1 MLMDSS
7 QADSVVAWEQFERIF
22 MDMKTGV
29 DLADIRQS
37 EIPDFSG
44 YETIVVLMSD
54 LNPLKDV
61 VIKIGNWVEKGGRV
75 LFALTLQK
83 DTYVSLIE
91 QKLGITD
98 SDYGNV
104 LVDKI
109 YIDDDFMIGGGRSFQ
124 IPDAYDSAWEV
135 SVGETAKVYAWT
147 DDEKKVPLIWE
158 NSYGKGKFVVD
169 NFGLCEKATRGFFAA
184 SYSLL
189 TDVMVYPV
197 LNGSVFYLDDFPSP
211 VPSGDGTYI
220 KRDYGLSIKE
230 FYTNI
235 WWPDMLDMAEEH
247 GVKYTGVIIDNYEDD
262 VSGDVVEQEDVQRFQ
277 YFGNMLLHQGG
288 ELGYHGYNHQPLS
301 LSNVDYANIL
311 PYKTWESYDA
321 MKKAMTEL
329 IRFGKEMF
337 PGTELSVYVPPS
349 NVLSDEGREMIVK
362 EFPEIRTIASNYF
375 VGDMAYTQ
383 EFEAAED
390 GIVEQPRIISGAV
403 IDDYMELAAVSELN
417 MHFVNTHFMHPDDRD
432 EYTIEADNESQ
443 QQEGLPFEDAVT
455 DRKKSVVSEPEED
468 LPPFQDEKAVRPPS
482 KNPKSS
488 EKEIQSGIVNIQHEI
503 TRQEAAVKKEY
514 KFPALNLLKK
524 GSSKAQGDSDAYLR
538 KTAKKLQE
546 VLHNFGVNVTV
557 TNVSCGPTV
566 TRYELQPEMGVKV
579 SKIVG
584 LADDIKLNLATPDI
598 RIEAPI
604 PGKAAVGIEVPNKEN
619 STVMLR
625 DLLQSEEFQKAKSKL
640 SFAVGKDI
648 AGKTVVADIAKMPHL
663 LIAGATGSGKSVCI
677 NTLIISIL
685 YKAKP
690 DEVKLIMIDP
700 KVVELSVYNGIPH
713 LFIPVVTD
721 PKKAA
726 GALNWAV
733 QEMTNRY
740 NTFAEYGVRNLD
752 EYNRKAEQIKAAGA
766 EEEPVKMPQIV
777 IIVDELADLMMVAP
791 GEVEDAICRL
801 AQLARAAG
809 IHLIIATQRPSVN
822 VITGL
827 IKANMPSRIA
837 FSVSSGVDSRTILDM
852 NGAEKL
858 LGKGDMLF
866 YPQGYQKPARLQGAF
881 VSDDEVSAVVEFL
894 ADKNPG
900 VQYNQQIEQQVNSP
914 VTTGMSGDER
924 DIHFEEAGKFII
936 EKEKASI
943 GMLQRMFKIG
953 FNRAARIM
961 DQLCDAGVVGP
972 EEGTKPR
979 KVLMSM
985 EEFQNYLENQ

>member
-1 MLMDSS
+1 MAGMIKYLQSFRFKGLTVILGVFLAISVVLWTERSGIQYQAEIKKKAYLDRDTVVTETQAVKNIESSCLVLMDSS

-337 PGTELSVYVPPS
+337 PGTELSVYVPP
-349 NVLSDEGREMIVK
+349 
-362 EFPEIRTIASNYF
+362 
-375 VGDMAYTQ
+375 
-383 EFEAAED
+383 
-390 GIVEQPRIISGAV
+390 RIISGAI
-403 IDDYMELAAVSELN
+403 IDDYMQMAALSELN
-417 MHFVNTHFMHPDDRD
+417 MHFVNTHFMHPDDLLD
-432 EYTIEADNESQ
+432 E
-443 QQEGLPFEDAVT
+443 
-455 DRKKSVVSEPEED
+455 DRGARLGWKK
-468 LPPFQDEKAVRPPS
+468 
-482 KNPKSS
+482 
-488 EKEIQSGIVNIQHEI
+488 
-503 TRQEAAVKKEY
+503 
-514 KFPALNLLKK
+514 LKK
-524 GSSKAQGDSDAYLR
+524 R
-538 KTAKKLQE
+538 
-546 VLHNFGVNVTV
+546 
-557 TNVSCGPTV
+557 
-566 TRYELQPEMGVKV
+566 
-579 SKIVG
+579 
-584 LADDIKLNLATPDI
+584 
-598 RIEAPI
+598 
-604 PGKAAVGIEVPNKEN
+604 
-619 STVMLR
+619 
-625 DLLQSEEFQKAKSKL
+625 
-640 SFAVGKDI
+640 
-648 AGKTVVADIAKMPHL
+648 
-663 LIAGATGSGKSVCI
+663 
-677 NTLIISIL
+677 
-685 YKAKP
+685 
-690 DEVKLIMIDP
+690 
-700 KVVELSVYNGIPH
+700 
-713 LFIPVVTD
+713 
-721 PKKAA
+721 
-726 GALNWAV
+726 
-733 QEMTNRY
+733 
-740 NTFAEYGVRNLD
+740 LD
-752 EYNRKAEQIKAAGA
+752 EYMDWLYTSAPCLRNLTASELSGA
-766 EEEPVKMPQIV
+766 IQRYGALV
-777 IIVDELADLMMVAP
+777 IDKD
-791 GEVEDAICRL
+791 
-801 AQLARAAG
+801 
-809 IHLIIATQRPSVN
+809 
-822 VITGL
+822 
-827 IKANMPSRIA
+827 
-837 FSVSSGVDSRTILDM
+837 
-852 NGAEKL
+852 
-858 LGKGDMLF
+858 
-866 YPQGYQKPARLQGAF
+866 
-881 VSDDEVSAVVEFL
+881 VSDQELNLKLTYCATS
-894 ADKNPG
+894 
-900 VQYNQQIEQQVNSP
+900 
-914 VTTGMSGDER
+914 
-924 DIHFEEAGKFII
+924 
-936 EKEKASI
+936 
-943 GMLQRMFKIG
+943 
-953 FNRAARIM
+953 NRLR
-961 DQLCDAGVVGP
+961 
-972 EEGTKPR
+972 
-979 KVLMSM
+979 
-985 EEFQNYLENQ
+985 ENL